1 MEGPEKPLQR
11 RAFDFAADT
20 GGLAGYVELD
30 PVWKSQKRRGMKE
43 QTEISPVSAEHFLP
57 LQRGVVTGSL
67 FIFQAR
73 HISASIKIA

>member
-43 QTEISPVSAEHFLP
+43 QTEISPVSAENFLP
-57 LQRGVVTGSL
+57 LQRGGVVTGVYLS
-67 FIFQAR
+67 FKPG
-73 HISASIKIA
+73 ISQPR